1 MQRRVEPNRRIG
13 LWIEHIVWNAAAGA
27 ALAVMLL
34 LLLGSLK
41 WLDQIAPRATSPTS
55 AVSAEAPA
63 RTGVS
68 AADAP
73 TEVAQVNRP
82 SG

>member
-1 MQRRVEPNRRIG
+1 
-13 LWIEHIVWNAAAGA
+13 
-27 ALAVMLL
+27 MLL

>member
-1 MQRRVEPNRRIG
+1 MQRRVEPNRRVG
-13 LWIEHIVWNAAAGA
+13 LWIEHIAWNAAAGA

-41 WLDQIAPRATSPTS
+41 WLDQIAPRAASPAP
-55 AVSAEAPA
+55 AVSAEAPTRA
-63 RTGVS
+63 DVS

-73 TEVAQVNRP
+73 TEVARVYRP